1 MMHRIAIASALL
13 AVLLA
18 VGIRAAA
25 KPGDPPTVYKVV
37 PKAVTAIKNGKVI
50 CYEGV
55 ADSAGQHFFL
65 ETMSIVQPIAVT
77 LVAMKPGGDV
87 SLQLLKDR
95 WDTPHRTGSTKSTG
109 RTMFQ
114 VRTQGE
120 MKILVTAPTPTPF
133 ALSVWVGDDIKPP
146 MRTPFVSMDAYRKRH
161 PEAGGF
167 AWSRYQPWA
176 IGGLLL
182 VGGAIGGMFVARKRG
197 RA

>member
-1 MMHRIAIASALL
+1 MSNRHGFA
-13 AVLLA
+13 
-18 VGIRAAA
+18 
-25 KPGDPPTVYKVV
+25 
-37 PKAVTAIKNGKVI
+37 
-50 CYEGV
+50 
-55 ADSAGQHFFL
+55 HFFL

-133 ALSVWVGDDIKPP
+133 AMSVWVGDDIKPP
-146 MRTPFVSMDAYRKRH
+146 MQTPFVSMDAYRKRH

-176 IGGLLL
+176 VGGLLL
-182 VGGAIGGMFVARKRG
+182 VVGAIGGMFVARRRG